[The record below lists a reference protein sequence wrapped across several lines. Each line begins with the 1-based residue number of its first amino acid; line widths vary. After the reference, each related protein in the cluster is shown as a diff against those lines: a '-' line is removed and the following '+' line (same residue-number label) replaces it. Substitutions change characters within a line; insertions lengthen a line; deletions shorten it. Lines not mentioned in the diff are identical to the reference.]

1 MLSKDNII
9 NLEDFRV
16 RDTKT
21 GAISKVLQEEIGEN
35 LFERNQKLIK
45 LRAIILLLLL

>member
-21 GAISKVLQEEIGEN
+21 GAISKVFTGRDRGEFVREKSKVDKIESN
-35 LFERNQKLIK
+35 YYNP
-45 LRAIILLLLL
+45 